1 MWTEYMQTE
10 KSPHVTMLEHDL
22 ETELKRMQHSKYDS
36 KWKIILPQV
45 PLVLICFYLKTS
57 F

>member
-1 MWTEYMQTE
+1 MQTE
-10 KSPHVTMLEHDL
+10 KSPHVTTLEHDL